1 MYKSVIISLFCIF
14 SLAHD
19 GPVFV
24 DKLENAF
31 IESKES
37 EKDLLIVFSADWCG
51 NCVIF
56 KKYIMEDSSILS
68 NMVVCFVDF
77 DSNDSI
83 VKEYK
88 VKKIP
93 DFRYYKDSAEIGKK
107 IGYSNRQE
115 FDKWIAGHK
124 DQNAR

>member
-31 IESKES
+31 VESKES

-56 KKYIMEDSSILS
+56 KKHIMEDSSILS

-93 DFRYYKDSAEIGKK
+93 DFRYYRNSVELSQK
-107 IGYSNRQE
+107 IGYSNKEQ
-115 FDKWIAGHK
+115 FAKWIQSTSSMNG
-124 DQNAR
+124 R